1 MSALD
6 DAASLDGTCSVAMS
20 KRGAIGKTRGM
31 IELGNWPRIKCSCS
45 ANRARLRLRLL
56 RWSFG
61 YRVDY
66 RACRNGGS
74 HIGVFVHGG
83 GFFCKFDL
91 FAARRF
97 GDQMAT
103 MGSSRLLFE

>member
-31 IELGNWPRIKCSCS
+31 IESGNWPRIKCSCS

-74 HIGVFVHGG
+74 HIGTAAKSWTGRTGLSGG
-83 GFFCKFDL
+83 CIVY
-91 FAARRF
+91 R
-97 GDQMAT
+97 
-103 MGSSRLLFE
+103 